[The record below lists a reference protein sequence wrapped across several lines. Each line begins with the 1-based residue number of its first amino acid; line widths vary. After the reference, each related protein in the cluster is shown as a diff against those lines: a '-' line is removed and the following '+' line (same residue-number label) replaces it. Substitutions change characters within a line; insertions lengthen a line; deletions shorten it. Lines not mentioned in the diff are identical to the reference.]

1 MLTRIASAALDLLF
15 PLSCLGCHREG
26 AFICPD
32 CVLILKRLERPYC
45 QRCAQPGRGPICRRC
60 LDEPLA
66 IDSIRAHY
74 LFEGTVR
81 EAVHRLKYRRQRSAA
96 APLAQL
102 MAGPFLVN
110 EAPVDAAPVGLAP
123 VDLAPVDLITP
134 VPLHPAR
141 LRQRGY
147 NQSFL
152 LARETGRILG
162 IPVQDGLLSRV
173 KNSPPQVEARSR
185 EQRKDNVADS
195 FECRGPIQD
204 RSVLL
209 IDDVA
214 TTGSTLAECAAVLKS
229 NGAKAVHAL
238 VLARE
243 V

>member
-1 MLTRIASAALDLLF
+1 MLSRIASAALDLLF
-15 PLSCLGCHREG
+15 PLSCLGCQREG

-32 CVLILKRLERPYC
+32 CVPKLKRLERPYC
-45 QRCAQPGRGPICRRC
+45 QRCAQPGPGATCRRC

-66 IDSIRAHY
+66 VDSIRAPY
-74 LFEGTVR
+74 LFEGAIR

-102 MAGPFLVN
+102 MAEPLLVN
-110 EAPVDAAPVGLAP
+110 GAP
-123 VDLAPVDLITP
+123 VDLAPVDLVAP

-141 LRQRGY
+141 LRHRGY

-162 IPVQDGLLSRV
+162 IPVQDGLLYRV

-195 FECRGPIQD
+195 FECRGPVQD

>member
-1 MLTRIASAALDLLF
+1 MLTRIANAALELLF
-15 PLSCLGCHREG
+15 PLYCLGCQREG

-32 CVLILKRLERPYC
+32 CVPKLKRLERPYC
-45 QRCAQPGRGPICRRC
+45 QRCAQPAPGPTCRRC

-66 IDSIRAHY
+66 VDSIRAPY

-102 MAGPFLVN
+102 MAEPLLV
-110 EAPVDAAPVGLAP
+110 DRAP
-123 VDLAPVDLITP
+123 VDLATP

-141 LRQRGY
+141 LRDRGY

-173 KNSPPQVEARSR
+173 KNSPPQVDARSR

-195 FECRGPIQD
+195 FECRGPVQD